1 MARAGAL
8 IGLLLVVVLAG
19 CGSTTVTREPTVV
32 VEGGEPANP
41 VERSGIGAAAPGRD
55 GMIRIAVVTHG
66 QASSPFWAIVRTGV
80 DAAERQM
87 GVQVDYEAPDV
98 YSLER
103 MIELIDAAVASE
115 PDGLVVSLPEPGL
128 TPAIRRAV
136 RAGIPV
142 ISINSGSDVYKRLGA
157 IAHVGQPEE
166 RAGYAAGRRL
176 ARAGVRRA
184 LCVNQQVGNQGLD
197 DRCAGLARAMTR
209 AGGRSRVLG
218 VDDQSAATPRRIA
231 DAIVAGD
238 IDGILAANATSG
250 LQAVDAVD
258 RVQRA
263 GRVKIGAF
271 DLAPEMLQAVRTG
284 RVLFAVDQQPYLQ
297 GYLPVVMLANYAR
310 YGLLPSQG
318 DVVATGANF
327 VTQANA
333 DQAIELSQRSI
344 R

>member
-1 MARAGAL
+1 MARAGAV
-8 IGLLLVVVLAG
+8 IALLVVLAG
-19 CGSTTVTREPTVV
+19 CGSTTVVREPNVV
-32 VEGGEPANP
+32 V
-41 VERSGIGAAAPGRD
+41 RD
-55 GMIRIAVVTHG
+55 GRPTPTQRGERPAGDGIVRIAVVTHG

-103 MIELIDAAVASE
+103 MISLVDAAVATE

-128 TPAIRRAV
+128 SPAIRRAV
-136 RAGIPV
+136 RAGVPV
-142 ISINSGSDVYKRLGA
+142 ISINSGSDVYRQLGV
-157 IAHVGQPEE
+157 IAHVGQPED

-197 DRCAGLARAMTR
+197 DRCAGLARAMR
-209 AGGRSRVLG
+209 QAGGNSRVLG
-218 VDDQSAATPRRIA
+218 VDDQSNATPRRIG
-231 DAIVAGD
+231 DAALEGR

-250 LQAVDAVD
+250 MQAVEGVASV
-258 RVQRA
+258 RRA
-263 GRVKIGAF
+263 GQVKIAAF
-271 DLAPEMLQAVRTG
+271 DLGPEVLQAVRTG
-284 RVLFAVDQQPYLQ
+284 RLLFAVDQQPYLQ

-310 YGLLPSQG
+310 YGLLPAQG

-333 DQAIELSQRSI
+333 DQAIELSQRLI

>member
-1 MARAGAL
+1 MARAGAV
-8 IGLLLVVVLAG
+8 IALLVVLAG
-19 CGSTTVTREPTVV
+19 CGSTTVVREPNVV
-32 VEGGEPANP
+32 V
-41 VERSGIGAAAPGRD
+41 RD
-55 GMIRIAVVTHG
+55 GRPTPTQRGERPTGDGIVRIAVVTHG

-103 MIELIDAAVASE
+103 MIALVDAAVATE

-128 TPAIRRAV
+128 SPAIHRAV

-142 ISINSGSDVYKRLGA
+142 ISINSGSDAYRQLGV
-157 IAHVGQPEE
+157 IAHVGQPED

-197 DRCAGLARAMTR
+197 DRCAGLARAMR
-209 AGGRSRVLG
+209 QAGGSSRVLG
-218 VDDQSAATPRRIA
+218 VDDQSNATPRRIG
-231 DAIVAGD
+231 DAVLEGR

-250 LQAVDAVD
+250 MQAVDGVA
-258 RVQRA
+258 RVRRA
-263 GRVKIGAF
+263 GQVKIAAF
-271 DLAPEMLQAVRTG
+271 DLGPEVLQAVRTG
-284 RVLFAVDQQPYLQ
+284 RLLFAVDQQPYLQ

-310 YGLLPSQG
+310 YGLLPAQG

-333 DQAIELSQRSI
+333 DQAIELSQRLI